1 VIRPELL
8 GSLVTGLCVGK
19 VFVPAFNIEMLKQ
32 VFSETEQHENM
43 VGSLTVG
50 GFPDFFKPHR
60 Q

>member
-1 VIRPELL
+1 
-8 GSLVTGLCVGK
+8 
-19 VFVPAFNIEMLKQ
+19 MLKQ

-43 VGSLTVG
+43 VGSSIVG

>member
-19 VFVPAFNIEMLKQ
+19 VFVLAFNIEILKQ

-43 VGSLTVG
+43 VGSATVG
-50 GFPDFFKPHR
+50 CFSDFLKSYR

>member
-1 VIRPELL
+1 
-8 GSLVTGLCVGK
+8 VGK